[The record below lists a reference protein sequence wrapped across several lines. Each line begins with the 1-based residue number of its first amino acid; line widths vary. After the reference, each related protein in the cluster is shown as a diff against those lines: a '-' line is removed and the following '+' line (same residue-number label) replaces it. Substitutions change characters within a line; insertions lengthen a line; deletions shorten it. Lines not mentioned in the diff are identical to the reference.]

1 MLMNESNKTLMAF
14 EICGEIVS
22 LHDYYVA
29 IEKHKDCLK
38 DYLHY
43 LSDFPYT
50 VRNLK
55 DNPLEDIQYVP
66 VYILYNRERISLYEF
81 VNENRK
87 FESQLKRITEINGLE
102 RIHEFGIVFTQQ
114 VKQDQYHAVIIETF
128 RVLQDLNFSLNTAR
142 FALIQA
148 HRILHFRSGLDWST
162 GWEQLWTRAAWLNN
176 AIILYNSCFDKL
188 IQSVWIAFNAYVG
201 YQKKKDGKPQ
211 GKPLFMQD
219 LYSKDGLNRIYSACD
234 YNKIKSLLPSGIRVL
249 IDSKY
254 DGDLK
259 NLRTYANRIKHRG
272 GMRYKDLFPYGNFL
286 EVVDEKS
293 YSSFR
298 TQITDNIDDVVEEV
312 KKYHIVFC
320 DMVYVVFNNIM
331 EEFKKHDYLKERIN
345 KVVFPQK
352 EDDEMPVSPE
362 SSKDINNDKSPLLH
376 EKTTSS

>member
-1 MLMNESNKTLMAF
+1 MNESNKTLMAF

-22 LHDYYVA
+22 LQDYYVA

-55 DNPLEDIQYVP
+55 DNQLEDIQNVP

-81 VNENRK
+81 VSENRK

-211 GKPLFMQD
+211 GKPLCMQD
-219 LYSKDGLNRIYSACD
+219 LYSKDGLNRIYFACD
-234 YNKIKSLLPSGIRVL
+234 YNKIKSLLPSGIRGLV
-249 IDSKY
+249 DSNY

-259 NLRTYANRIKHRG
+259 NVRTYANRIKHRG
-272 GMRYKDLFPYGNFL
+272 GMRYKDLFPYGNIL
-286 EVVDEKS
+286 EVVDENS

-298 TQITDNIDDVVEEV
+298 TQITDNIDDVIEDV
-312 KKYHIVFC
+312 KKYHMVFC
-320 DMVYVVFNNIM
+320 DMVYVVFNSIM

-352 EDDEMPVSPE
+352 EDNEMPVSPE
-362 SSKDINNDKSPLLH
+362 SPVVADVRWD
-376 EKTTSS
+376 